1 MDGSWWSVKTQTNH
15 QPPVTSHQPLT
26 TVYLIDG
33 NNVMGQRVGWQR
45 DKSGTRLLLLQELAQ
60 FSQRKKSRLTVV
72 FDGAPEINIADGSS
86 YRGVK
91 VFYARPG
98 SDADTRILEF
108 VERERN
114 RKALTVVTS
123 DGQLLN
129 QVRACGVRVIRAGE
143 FRRRLETAMDESN
156 VHQPRVREE
165 EMSDWMRY
173 FGVNESDDE

>member
-1 MDGSWWSVKTQTNH
+1 MVVDGWWSMVGINAGHLPTINDQL
-15 QPPVTSHQPLT
+15 PM
-26 TVYLIDG
+26 YLIDG
-33 NNVMGQRVGWQR
+33 NNLIGQREKAGARVQ
-45 DKSGTRLLLLQELAQ
+45 LLQELARFAQ
-60 FSQRKKSRLTVV
+60 HKKTRLAVV
-72 FDGAPEINIADGSS
+72 FDGAPEVNIADGSS

-91 VFYARPG
+91 VFYARTG

-143 FRRRLETAMDESN
+143 FRRMMEKAVEESSEP
-156 VHQPRVREE
+156 QSRVRKEE
-165 EMSDWMRY
+165 LSEWLRY
-173 FGVNESDDE
+173 FGVDETDDE